1 MREAG
6 WDCHAHVFGPYA
18 RFPLAP
24 DRSYTPTEAP
34 LEDYLAMLERLGL
47 SRGVLVHPSAYG
59 EDYSLLRN
67 VLARQPQ
74 LRGVIVTRDSPAAT
88 LAQLRADGVRA
99 ARFSHRS
106 GAGANFAGSASFED
120 LVRMT
125 TVLADA
131 RMHAELW
138 TDCKVLPAIT
148 SEVRRFPFPVI
159 VDHMG
164 GFDYEAGVDDDGF
177 RALLSL
183 LESGHVWVK
192 LCAYRNTLKAPS
204 IELARPFHEK
214 MLAANPSQLVWGS
227 DWPHLNVK
235 PAPDPAQLLRTFEEW
250 TPEPLVSTILVD
262 NPTRLY
268 S

>member
-1 MREAG
+1 MAG
-6 WDCHAHVFGPYA
+6 WDCHAHVFGPYD

-24 DRSYTPTEAP
+24 DRSYTPPEAP
-34 LEDYLAMLERLGL
+34 LEDYLALLERLGL

-59 EDYSLLRN
+59 EDYSLLRS
-67 VLARQPQ
+67 VLALQPQ
-74 LRGVIVTRDSPAAT
+74 LRGVIVTRDSHEFDARR
-88 LAQLRADGVRA
+88 LRDHGVRA

-106 GAGANFAGSASFED
+106 GAGTNFAGSASFAD

-125 TVLADA
+125 TALADA

-138 TDCKVLPAIT
+138 TDCKVLPAIA
-148 SEVRRFPFPVI
+148 SELRRFPFPVV

-192 LCAYRNTLKAPS
+192 LCAYRNTLKAPG
-204 IELARPFHEK
+204 IELARPFHDK

-235 PAPDPAQLLRTFEEW
+235 PPPDAAQLLRTFKEW
-250 TPEPLVSTILVD
+250 TPEPLVSTILLD
-262 NPTRLY
+262 NPARLY
-268 S
+268 A